1 MWRGQIFGTPPEPH
15 FNLPSAA
22 LAPELL
28 NEWLSVL
35 AEENANHIV
44 ATPKKKV
51 QIHNSS
57 DGSRISL
64 RWGANSPGGGRQHT
78 ILPYFPKTLHEIER
92 IWAPLD
98 PPLNRSR
105 SNDVLNF
112 GRWRGPVE
120 SGR

>member
-35 AEENANHIV
+35 AEENANHIA

-51 QIHNSS
+51 QTHNNIQRRLDLESVFRFMQTFYQPQMKVDS
-57 DGSRISL
+57 NVFIIVCLST
-64 RWGANSPGGGRQHT
+64 GG
-78 ILPYFPKTLHEIER
+78 
-92 IWAPLD
+92 
-98 PPLNRSR
+98 
-105 SNDVLNF
+105 
-112 GRWRGPVE
+112 
-120 SGR
+120 

>member
-35 AEENANHIV
+35 AGENANHIA

-57 DGSRISL
+57 GGSRISL
-64 RWGANSPGGGRQHT
+64 RWGANSPGGREPTHDFAK
-78 ILPYFPKTLHEIER
+78 FPQKLHEIER
-92 IWAPLD
+92 IW
-98 PPLNRSR
+98 PPLR
-105 SNDVLNF
+105 
-112 GRWRGPVE
+112 PATE
-120 SGR
+120 